1 MRLQSQLLALLAPL
15 VVLPLLVLGG
25 VAYHE
30 LRGTSERR
38 TVDQMRTFLEQVGVQ
53 VGSRVQAAMADVQT
67 VGRLGLVERY
77 ILTTDERQRYTLMQ
91 PSLLALFADYQRTD
105 PDYYEIRILL
115 PDGYED
121 TRSTLEVMPNVTDE
135 EAASWYFRAMQ
146 RSSSD
151 QYSTFFVN
159 PDNGQPALLVSERL
173 MLADRSVDPLLAKP
187 VLRGYL
193 VFTVGLGGLSRQV
206 ESARI
211 GQSGSAFVTDAAGQ
225 ILMHRDPEKR
235 GQLLPSQVAEVLVS
249 PMRDLS
255 RRTVEYRDDTGIYLG
270 QRLADRLFLFAYVPQ
285 EEFSATG
292 RRLAAVVAA
301 IAAGTFVVTTGLLF
315 LFLNALLLRPL
326 QKLGEAA
333 REIGKGNFLAP
344 ISVASRSEVGI
355 LARSLKDMGRELHD
369 SNKQVRYLAY
379 HDALTGLPN
388 RTMFGEYLQQAL
400 EQNRHSRSPLAIL
413 FVDVDDF
420 KSVNDSL
427 GHQVGDALLARVA
440 DRLRSCLRG
449 EDWLARP
456 SPSSGELLAR
466 LGGDEF
472 TVCLPRVRGPQD
484 AVTVARRILHTLA
497 QPVDVRG
504 YELHVTAS
512 VGITLFPADGEDVDS
527 LLKNADLAMYAAK
540 ERGKG
545 RYQLYSDSL
554 NATALQRL
562 TMERRLRE
570 ALGRDEFV
578 LHYQPILELATGRVV
593 CLEALLRW
601 QDPTLGLLMP
611 NQFIPLAEE
620 TGLIVPL
627 GEWVLR
633 CACAQMKAWIEAGLP
648 RVSVSVNISGIQV
661 GRSELDRL
669 VREALEETRLAPQ
682 FLEIEL
688 TETSIM
694 LAQDSAAQVL
704 NSLRDMGIRI
714 SLDDFGTGYSS
725 LSYLQNFPVD
735 TIKIDRSFVE
745 DITRG
750 EGHTAIVLAVLA
762 MADSLGLQVV
772 AEGIETEQQLAFLK
786 QKGCHLGQGYLFSRP
801 VSAEKIPALLSSTFE
816 AITSLSTVQTRVG

>member
-15 VVLPLLVLGG
+15 VVLPLLVLGW
-25 VAYHE
+25 VAYQE
-30 LRGTSERR
+30 LRETSERR

-53 VGSRVQAAMADVQT
+53 VGSRVQGAMADVQT

-77 ILTTDERQRYTLMQ
+77 VLTNDERQRYTLMQ
-91 PSLLALFADYQRTD
+91 PSLLALFADYQRID

-121 TRSTLEVMPNVTDE
+121 TRSTPEVVPNITDE
-135 EAASWYFRAMQ
+135 EGSSWYFQAMQ
-146 RSSSD
+146 RSPD
-151 QYSTFFVN
+151 DLYWTFLVN
-159 PDNGQPALLVSERL
+159 PDNGQPALLVAQRL

-193 VFTVGLGGLSRQV
+193 VFTVGLDALSQQV
-206 ESARI
+206 ETARI
-211 GQSGSAFVTDAAGQ
+211 GQSGTAFVTDEAGQ
-225 ILMHRDPEKR
+225 ILMHPDAEKR
-235 GQLLPSQVAEVLVS
+235 GQLLPSHLVDVLVK
-249 PMRDLS
+249 PMRGSS
-255 RRTVEYRDDTGIYLG
+255 RQTVEYRDDTGIYLG
-270 QRLADRLFLFAYVPQ
+270 QRLGDRLFLFASVPQ
-285 EEFSATG
+285 EEFLATG
-292 RRLAAVVAA
+292 HRLATVVAA
-301 IAAGTFVVTTGLLF
+301 IAAATFVVTTGLLF
-315 LFLNALLLRPL
+315 VFLNALLLRPL
-326 QKLGEAA
+326 QKLSEAA

-344 ISVASRSEVGI
+344 ISVASRSEVGF
-355 LARSLKDMGRELHD
+355 LARSLKDMGRDLHD
-369 SNKQVRYLAY
+369 SSKQVRYLAY

-400 EQNRHSRSPLAIL
+400 EQNSRSRSPLAIL
-413 FVDVDDF
+413 FLDVDDF

-440 DRLRSCLRG
+440 ERLRSCLRG

-456 SPSSGELLAR
+456 SPSGGELLAR

-497 QPVDVRG
+497 QPLEVRG
-504 YELHVTAS
+504 YRLHVTAS
-512 VGITLFPADGEDVDS
+512 VGITLFPADGDDVDG

-554 NATALQRL
+554 NAAALQRL

-570 ALGRDEFV
+570 ALGRDEFA
-578 LHYQPILELATGRVV
+578 LHYQPILELATGKVV

-601 QDPTLGLLMP
+601 HDPTLGLLMP
-611 NQFIPLAEE
+611 DQFIPLAEE
-620 TGLIVPL
+620 TGLIIPL

-633 CACAQMKAWIEAGLP
+633 SACAQMKSWIEAGLP
-648 RVSVSVNISGIQV
+648 RISVSVNISGIQV

-669 VREALEETRLAPQ
+669 VGQALQETGLAPE

-694 LAQDSAAQVL
+694 LAQDNAAQVL
-704 NSLRDMGIRI
+704 KRLRDIGIRV

-735 TIKIDRSFVE
+735 NIKIDRSFVE

-772 AEGIETEQQLAFLK
+772 AEGIETEQQLAFLR

-801 VSAEKIPALLSSTFE
+801 VSPEKIPALLGSTFDVT
-816 AITSLSTVQTRVG
+816 TSLPTMQTQAG